1 MDVCLSLS
9 GEMVEY
15 FSFEISQ
22 ILIVLYPFSLKML
35 PGANFHPNSLFLFVV
50 TETSMGEYKITSLE
64 DVKLEFE
71 FSYHISWA
79 FNSVQVI

>member
-1 MDVCLSLS
+1 
-9 GEMVEY
+9 MVEY
-15 FSFEISQ
+15 SSFEISQ
-22 ILIVLYPFSLKML
+22 ILIVLYPSSLKL
-35 PGANFHPNSLFLFVV
+35 LLDAHFHPNCLFLFVV
-50 TETSMGEYKITSLE
+50 TDTSMCEYKITSLE